1 MHAKLKLRK
10 MDTLIESYIWLINGC
25 LLRLFSAKIRV
36 SHVQLIVAL
45 PSAMNAGQVKIKK
58 TFCIILGY
66 DMIIHSLQLHC

>member
-58 TFCIILGY
+58 KPFALF
-66 DMIIHSLQLHC
+66 

>member
-10 MDTLIESYIWLINGC
+10 MDTLIESYIWLINGF

-45 PSAMNAGQVKIKK
+45 PLAMNAGQVKIKK
-58 TFCIILGY
+58 NL
-66 DMIIHSLQLHC
+66 LHYFRL

>member
-45 PSAMNAGQVKIKK
+45 PSAMNAGQVKI
-58 TFCIILGY
+58 
-66 DMIIHSLQLHC
+66 

>member
-10 MDTLIESYIWLINGC
+10 MDTLIESYIWLINGF

-45 PSAMNAGQVKIKK
+45 PLAMNAGQVKI
-58 TFCIILGY
+58 
-66 DMIIHSLQLHC
+66 

>member
-45 PSAMNAGQVKIKK
+45 PLAMNAGQVKIKK
-58 TFCIILGY
+58 KPFAFF
-66 DMIIHSLQLHC
+66 